1 MRIGIA
7 HYSAPSD
14 ISGVTT
20 WLIDFC
26 KRLAVSGHVVGLHLH
41 HFGADPSHAS
51 ILGSLRVHD
60 IEIFPVIRSG
70 LLAHD
75 TRKTIQFLNHFNPD
89 LFLPQCLNAH
99 YFAATHAGRQGLPWI
114 FTMHSDDPAYW
125 CIAEA
130 LNPEKNGGTTVCVS
144 QYLAMH
150 LQKKC
155 AIAQPHVIPY
165 GISISGHRSHYS
177 TDPFRVVYSG
187 RMVNRQKCIRQVVE
201 ALIAACRASSCIHA
215 DLLGDGPE
223 RRACERMVART
234 GLTRRIRFLGRL
246 DASQVGAV
254 LQGSQAILLMSD
266 FEGLPVALL
275 EAMASGVVPVV
286 RAIPSGIPELIEHEH
301 TGLLVSNDPQEA
313 AAALVRL
320 AEDQAL
326 WEHCSKNARFLI
338 AESYS
343 VEDAF
348 GKWLELINQ
357 CIEASSVSYPLFCAD
372 LREELPFRDPR
383 FQTRCA
389 VIRSAMRQFQPRR
402 TASRLQQLIN
412 RTGQILL
419 PRG

>member
-20 WLIDFC
+20 WVIDLC
-26 KRLAVSGHVVGLHLH
+26 KRLADTGHVVGLHLH
-41 HFGADPSHAS
+41 HFGGNPSHAS
-51 ILGSLRVHD
+51 ILGSLRAHD
-60 IEIFPVIRSG
+60 IEIFPVVRSG
-70 LLAHD
+70 LLARD
-75 TRKTIQFLNHFNPD
+75 TRKTIHFLNHFNPD

-125 CIAEA
+125 CIDEA

-165 GISISGHRSHYS
+165 GSSIPGHRSHYS

-201 ALIAACRASSCIHA
+201 ALIAACRTSSCIHA

-223 RRACERMVART
+223 RRACERMVARA

-246 DASQVGAV
+246 DASQVRAV

-286 RAIPSGIPELIEHEH
+286 RAIPSGIPELVEHER

-320 AEDQAL
+320 AGDQAL
-326 WEHCSKNARFLI
+326 WQHCSSNARFLI
-338 AESYS
+338 AESYC
-343 VEDAF
+343 EDHSFNQWSQLIDQHA
-348 GKWLELINQ
+348 GKER
-357 CIEASSVSYPLFCAD
+357 ASYPISTTCLSQT
-372 LREELPFRDPR
+372 LPFQDRR
-383 FQTRCA
+383 FHATYPPVRA
-389 VIRSAMRQFQPRR
+389 FLSKFHTKRITSRMRR
-402 TASRLQQLIN
+402 
-412 RTGQILL
+412 ILSIE
-419 PRG
+419 